1 MTLALINTQITIVVY
16 LIIGFILYKVKIIN
30 PHAQVFISDMTI
42 NVLLPT
48 SVFVS
53 FINSLTF
60 DLLKNLFTILIFAC
74 ILEIALYL
82 CTKIPNKYFSHSEN
96 CVNHYGMLV
105 SNGGLV
111 GTPVIESIFGS
122 VGVMYCNVFM
132 IPTRIMAY
140 SAGESIFNPKLKR
153 NYKDI
158 ILSVITNKVIIV
170 MILGCLFVFMNWTV
184 PAPIFT
190 ALSKI
195 SGCLAP
201 MSLML
206 VGSMLAQC
214 TDINLDLIKK
224 VSIITIIRLI
234 IIPLCALLVC
244 FVMHLDF
251 ETTAVIVLLMGMP
264 VGSSCASFSKR
275 YKGNEKYATA
285 VVLVSTLLSTI
296 TLVMLMRVIEM
307 LF

>member
-1 MTLALINTQITIVVY
+1 MTLALINTQITIIVY
-16 LIIGFILYKVKIIN
+16 LIIGFILYKAKIIDH
-30 PHAQVFISDMTI
+30 HAQVFISDMTI
-42 NVLLPT
+42 NLLLPA

-53 FINSLTF
+53 FINSFTF
-60 DLLKNLFTILIFAC
+60 DLLRSLFTILLFATL
-74 ILEIALYL
+74 LEIALYL
-82 CTKIPNKYFSHSEN
+82 CTKIPNKYFSYSEN

-122 VGVMYCNVFM
+122 IGVMYCNVFM

-170 MILGCLFVFMNWTV
+170 MVLGCMFVFFNWEI
-184 PAPIFT
+184 PSAIFT
-190 ALSKI
+190 AISKI

-206 VGSMLAQC
+206 VGSMLAQN
-214 TDINLDLIKK
+214 TDINFDLVKK
-224 VSIITIIRLI
+224 VSIITILRLI
-234 IIPLCALLVC
+234 IIPLCSLLVC
-244 FVMHLDF
+244 LLMHLNF

-264 VGSSCASFSKR
+264 VGSSCASFAKC

-296 TLVMLMRVIEM
+296 SLVGLMRIIEM